1 MFACYLLVF
10 LAISLVFSYIPS
22 ITNENSNITLRIMF
36 PTTRVTKKAKKLVEI
51 KPNDDRVIYIASTI
65 YNAFKKLVINIFLN
79 FTKS

>member
-1 MFACYLLVF
+1 MFACYFLVF

-22 ITNENSNITLRIMF
+22 ITNENSNITLRTMF
-36 PTTRVTKKAKKLVEI
+36 PTIRVIKKARKLVEI
-51 KPNDDRVIYIASTI
+51 KPNDDRVMYIASMM